1 MKPQTEWMLR
11 ELKRGRR
18 MTSLDA
24 LRDGGISRAAA
35 RALELRNAGYPV
47 QTTLIKVQKADGS
60 MARVAEYA
68 LPRSGEGNGA
78 VA

>member
-1 MKPQTEWMLR
+1 MET
-11 ELKRGRR
+11 
-18 MTSLDA
+18 
-24 LRDGGISRAAA
+24 
-35 RALELRNAGYPV
+35 
-47 QTTLIKVQKADGS
+47 KVQKADGS